1 MVGSVIDGID
11 VMGWSPDQDLVVMV
25 TGVRNIII
33 MTREFDVLLEV
44 SIFNSEFGEGTC
56 IVHTVLYYSL
66 SPSLP
71 PSLSL
76 PPSPLPPSLQ
86 LSQYRLVGVRKR
98 LSFTAHSENLRHML
112 CPPK

>member
-1 MVGSVIDGID
+1 MVGSVIDGIN

-56 IVHTVLYYSL
+56 IFYKVLYFL
-66 SPSLP
+66 LP
-71 PSLSL
+71 PS
-76 PPSPLPPSLQ
+76 LPPSLQ

-98 LSFTAHSENLRHML
+98 LSSTAHSENLRRML
-112 CPPK
+112 RPPK